1 MPIASPKLPIP
12 ERLVVLTF
20 DDGSISNAVFVA
32 PLLKRLGF
40 GATFFITD
48 DPRYRGEH
56 YLSWEEAK
64 AAQRSRLR
72 DRQSL
77 RAP

>member
-12 ERLVVLTF
+12 DRLVVLTF

-48 DPRYRGEH
+48 DPRYRGRALPE
-56 YLSWEEAK
+56 LGGGQGGSTIK
-64 AAQRSRLR
+64 ASR
-72 DRQSL
+72 
-77 RAP
+77 